1 VWDIIEAMRS
11 SFLRQRGGG
20 IREGT
25 VCPCFPKF
33 LACTI
38 FFFFFFFYFWRER
51 FGFASGYKTRR
62 GTRAFG
68 LYLVWFHLA
77 TH

>member
-38 FFFFFFFYFWRER
+38 FFFFFFFCFW
-51 FGFASGYKTRR
+51 GGRR
-62 GTRAFG
+62 TDRLILIG
-68 LYLVWFHLA
+68 LGLEHGVLRY
-77 TH
+77 